1 MANVTF
7 HPEAQAE
14 YDAALAWYQA
24 RSVQTAARFEAEAD
38 RVIGLIGSMPEL
50 YPAYDDQHRFAVLHR
65 FPYTVVFEVQTDQV
79 LVVAFA
85 HSGRRP
91 GYWHGRS

>member
-1 MANVTF
+1 MANVAF

-24 RSVQTAARFEAEAD
+24 RSVPTAGRFEVEVE
-38 RVIGLIGSMPEL
+38 RVIGMIGSTPEL
-50 YPAYDDQHRFAVLHR
+50 FPEYDDRHRFAVLHR
-65 FPYTVVFEVQTDQV
+65 FPYTMVFEVQPDQIV
-79 LVVAFA
+79 VVAFA

-91 GYWHGRS
+91 GYWQGRS